1 MSNQSLSERVAIKLN
16 ELGLTEIKAKH
27 IPFLAIILLII
38 VLVILYFTVKQVK
51 KGILTLFTTIV
62 NGITSLTGIS
72 RPTIKMI
79 IVLACIA
86 APILYYYFV
95 LTEPAE
101 HFGSTPAAIIQL
113 NARDAQDG
121 YAVGGIQKNKGCYV
135 RPTQRGTPLEKCQE
149 KNGRNPPN

>member
-1 MSNQSLSERVAIKLN
+1 MSNQSLSERAAIKLN

-86 APILYYYFV
+86 APIL
-95 LTEPAE
+95 
-101 HFGSTPAAIIQL
+101 
-113 NARDAQDG
+113 
-121 YAVGGIQKNKGCYV
+121 
-135 RPTQRGTPLEKCQE
+135 
-149 KNGRNPPN
+149 

>member
-1 MSNQSLSERVAIKLN
+1 MSNQSLSEKVAAKLN
-16 ELGLTEIKAKH
+16 ELGLTEIKAEH
-27 IPFLAIILLII
+27 IPFLAIILVII

-51 KGILTLFTTIV
+51 KAILTLFTTIV
-62 NGITSLTGIS
+62 NGISSLTGIS

-95 LTEPAE
+95 WRKSAE
-101 HFGSTPAAIIQL
+101 SFGSTPAAIIQL